1 MKKSTVTR
9 ILVMVFSNGEV
20 TWKLSYF
27 PEDPKDPEEDDDLET
42 PSAPTDATLPVE
54 PFKIILVI
62 GIAIAGII
70 FIGRKQKEQ

>member
-1 MKKSTVTR
+1 
-9 ILVMVFSNGEV
+9 MVNGEV

-27 PEDPKDPEEDDDLET
+27 PKDPEEDDDLET